1 MTSPALRPRVLL
13 VLALAGVGACSRP
26 APPTSK
32 APTYVTLAAAFE
44 GPALA
49 PLAATGVVLAKDEL
63 RLSFKV
69 GGVLQTIGVVA
80 GERVRSGQL
89 LAQIEP
95 TEINAQVEQLRQLT
109 DKATRDLARGE
120 RLQADEV
127 ISLEQLQNLRT
138 QAEVA
143 RAQLGAAQFNQRYAR
158 ILAPRDGV
166 VLRRLAEPRE
176 LVPAGQPVLVLGAD
190 DHGYIVRAGLADR
203 DVVTLRRGDRVDVRV
218 DAFPE
223 ARYTAAITEIA
234 GAADERS
241 GLFQVEARIEPGAQ
255 PLVTGMVA
263 RLVLHPAQG
272 EASRLVYA
280 PISAVLTGDGTRAT
294 VFVVEQGI
302 AHRREV
308 EVAFL
313 SPEGVALRSGLT
325 AGEQLVTAGAPYLD
339 DGEAIRTP

>member
-1 MTSPALRPRVLL
+1 MAL
-13 VLALAGVGACSRP
+13 VLYGLGACSKP
-26 APPTSK
+26 APQPGKT
-32 APTYVTLAAAFE
+32 PTYVTLAAAFE
-44 GPALA
+44 GPAIA
-49 PLAATGVVLAKDEL
+49 PLSATGLVMAKEEL

-69 GGVLQTIGVVA
+69 GGVLQTVSVAA
-80 GERVRSGQL
+80 GERVRTGQL
-89 LAQIEP
+89 LAQIDP
-95 TEINAQVEQLRQLT
+95 AEITAQVEQVRQLA
-109 DKATRDLARGE
+109 DKAARDLARGE

-138 QAEVA
+138 QAAVA
-143 RAQLGAAQFNQRYAR
+143 HAQLRAAQFNQGHAR

-176 LVPAGQPVLVLGAD
+176 LVPAGQPVLVLGTEE
-190 DHGYIVRAGLADR
+190 HGYVVRTGLADR

-218 DAFPE
+218 DAFPQ
-223 ARYTAAITEIA
+223 ARYTAVISEIA

-241 GLFQVEARIEPGAQ
+241 GLFRVEARIEPGAQ

-263 RLVLHPAQG
+263 RLLLHPEPGKSA
-272 EASRLVYA
+272 RLVYV
-280 PISAVLTGDGTRAT
+280 PISAVLAGDGTQAS
-294 VFVVEQGI
+294 VFVVEQGV

-313 SPEGVALRSGLT
+313 SAEGVALRSGLK

-339 DGEAIRTP
+339 DGDAIRTP

>member
-1 MTSPALRPRVLL
+1 MTAPAHRSTVLL
-13 VLALAGVGACSRP
+13 ALLLSGLGACSK
-26 APPTSK
+26 PTPQAGK

-49 PLAATGVVLAKDEL
+49 PLSATGLVMAKDEL
-63 RLSFKV
+63 RLSFKL
-69 GGVLQTIGVVA
+69 GGILQTVSVAA
-80 GERVRSGQL
+80 GERVRKGQL

-95 TEINAQVEQLRQLT
+95 VEINAQVEQVRQLAE
-109 DKATRDLARGE
+109 KATRDLARGE

-143 RAQLGAAQFNQRYAR
+143 RAQLGAARFNQGYAR

-176 LVPAGQPVLVLGAD
+176 LVPAGQPILVLGAED
-190 DHGYIVRAGLADR
+190 RGYVVRTGLADR
-203 DVVTLRRGDRVDVRV
+203 DVVTLRQGDRVDVRV

-223 ARYTAAITEIA
+223 SRYTATISEIA

-241 GLFQVEARIEPGAQ
+241 GLFQVEARIELGQQ

-263 RLVLHPAQG
+263 RLVLHPYQG
-272 EASRLVYA
+272 ETSRLVYV
-280 PISAVLTGDGTRAT
+280 PISAVLAGDGKQAS
-294 VFVVEQGI
+294 VFVVENGV